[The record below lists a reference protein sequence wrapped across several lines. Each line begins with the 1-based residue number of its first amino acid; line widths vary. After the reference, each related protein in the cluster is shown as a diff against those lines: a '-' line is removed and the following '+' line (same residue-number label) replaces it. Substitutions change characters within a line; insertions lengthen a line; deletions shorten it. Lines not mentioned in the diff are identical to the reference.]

1 MKKKYVRRT
10 IATETLDSST
20 SNETRTAFRKA
31 EPTGNAEAGS
41 RFAERR
47 SVPRYPYVTSVLIIE
62 PLTQTRLPAQTSEIS
77 AKGCCIDKFDE
88 LPKNTVIQ
96 ILIHRDSDTFES
108 WARVAYVR
116 PGMGTG
122 IAFFDTLP
130 AQQRTR
136 YQLNGS
142 SSSQARSDRRR
153 RRGAAS
159 RTSAPSPRSG
169 K

>member
-47 SVPRYPYVTSVLIIE
+47 SVPRYAYATSVLIIE

-96 ILIHRDSDTFES
+96 ILIHRDSGTFE
-108 WARVAYVR
+108 RVAYVK
-116 PGMGTG
+116 PGIGTG

-130 AQQRTR
+130 AQQRTIDGWIAEI
-136 YQLNGS
+136 GS
-142 SSSQARSDRRR
+142 GNSL
-153 RRGAAS
+153 
-159 RTSAPSPRSG
+159 
-169 K
+169 KK